1 MGKWR
6 ELAEQ
11 LEGHDNSDDSAN
23 WSVHAP
29 NVTNVTNVNDL
40 SPAIVT
46 GLKRLG
52 AMQAPRVRNTQ
63 AWRQAVSDALRLA
76 NEGWASRALA
86 LGWSA
91 LDLFGAVSD
100 PKGCPHD
107 DGLAAWL
114 DGRKLS
120 MLSATFALVEANG
133 CKSYFSRHDRGG
145 ARLLWEFGN

>member
-1 MGKWR
+1 
-6 ELAEQ
+6 
-11 LEGHDNSDDSAN
+11 
-23 WSVHAP
+23 
-29 NVTNVTNVNDL
+29 
-40 SPAIVT
+40 
-46 GLKRLG
+46 
-52 AMQAPRVRNTQ
+52 MQAPRVRNTQ
-63 AWRQAVSDALRLA
+63 AWRQAVSDALSLA

-86 LGWSA
+86 LGWSP

-120 MLSATFALVEANG
+120 MLSATFALVEADG
-133 CKSYFSRHDRGG
+133 CKSYFNRHDRGG